1 MHGTAGEIVAH
12 RIKRCKQNIPVIAV
26 AADPITG
33 ESLTCADG
41 VVTTGENPVLLLQ
54 KIGQLL
60 APLAAVRWGSK
71 NNDNP
76 RFTFREKAQ
85 VH

>member
-1 MHGTAGEIVAH
+1 MENGGF
-12 RIKRCKQNIPVIAV
+12 PVRQGI
-26 AADPITG
+26 
-33 ESLTCADG
+33 SG

-60 APLAAVRWGSK
+60 APLTAVGWGSK
-71 NNDNP
+71 NNDNQ
-76 RFTFREKAQ
+76 RFAFREKAQ